1 MSKEKRPRSFANNTG
16 LSIGAKSS
24 SGLSRRSFIA
34 GAGLG
39 AAAFA
44 GLGLTA
50 CAPQTTTSS
59 NALPEEASSASLE
72 PNTVQFEAS
81 KSVSKHEEKS
91 ADMVVIGSGIAG
103 MSAATQASEMGL
115 SVIVL
120 EKNSVTG
127 GDSSIC
133 SGNYYCCGSKYQ
145 DFLGLSD
152 YGTADE
158 IADFF
163 FMQSDG
169 DASREICKLVA
180 EHGGEGLDW
189 LVDHGCSFKKKPGD
203 NVSDR
208 SMLSENSGKG
218 IIDALVA
225 ASEQNGVELLMQTRA
240 IEILMADGKVSG
252 VVARQDEI
260 EYKISAPSVLVASGG
275 FDGQDWS
282 KELYAAK
289 GTVGWHTFSTPTNT
303 GDGNELARM
312 AGASIICKGGLSQIH
327 LVGWDPLP
335 LNDDLSKLRIINTGV
350 FITDLGYRCA
360 NESMTSQ
367 FDYFVPFVQS
377 GRSKF
382 AIVCDSQQAD
392 ERLQLLNRAVEK
404 GVAFKANSLEDLA
417 SQADIPGY
425 PLSKTIQQY
434 NELCEQGEDPFFHK
448 KIDNLIKVNEAPY
461 YLVQITPNTND
472 SFGCIAI
479 STKAEALDGER
490 KPVPGLYAAGTA
502 ANAEL
507 FYRRYAVSGASL
519 CMGTVTGRIAAQ
531 SIKEYLGK

>member
-1 MSKEKRPRSFANNTG
+1 
-16 LSIGAKSS
+16 
-24 SGLSRRSFIA
+24 
-34 GAGLG
+34 
-39 AAAFA
+39 
-44 GLGLTA
+44 
-50 CAPQTTTSS
+50 
-59 NALPEEASSASLE
+59 
-72 PNTVQFEAS
+72 
-81 KSVSKHEEKS
+81 
-91 ADMVVIGSGIAG
+91 
-103 MSAATQASEMGL
+103 
-115 SVIVL
+115 
-120 EKNSVTG
+120 
-127 GDSSIC
+127 
-133 SGNYYCCGSKYQ
+133 
-145 DFLGLSD
+145 
-152 YGTADE
+152 
-158 IADFF
+158 
-163 FMQSDG
+163 
-169 DASREICKLVA
+169 
-180 EHGGEGLDW
+180 
-189 LVDHGCSFKKKPGD
+189 
-203 NVSDR
+203 
-208 SMLSENSGKG
+208 MLSENSGKG

-404 GVAFKANSLEDLA
+404 GVAFKANNLEDLA